1 MTERQIIRLDSTPS
15 TMRDAAE
22 LAAGGCAH
30 GTAIVADRQTDGIG
44 RQGHSWHSEPGA
56 GLYVSV
62 VLRLSEPTPILTLAL
77 GLATVDAIRDVAGLA
92 CDLRWPNDV
101 MIGGKKTAGILVQ
114 MAGGA
119 AVAGIGINVNHTG
132 FPPELTGVATSLRM
146 QSGREH
152 DRDALLSRLLTSI
165 DECCEILRDGGE
177 AAILKMFST
186 VSSYANGKRVKVDL
200 GERTIEGVTAGLDDA
215 GFLRVR
221 KTDGSV
227 ETVLAGGVRPV

>member
-1 MTERQIIRLDSTPS
+1 
-15 TMRDAAE
+15 MRDAAE
-22 LAAGGCAH
+22 AAAKGCPH

-44 RQGHSWHSEPGA
+44 RQGHSWHSEAGA

-62 VLRLSEPTPILTLAL
+62 VLRLSEATPILTLAL
-77 GLATVDAIRDVAGLA
+77 GLAAVDAIRNVAGLA

-119 AVAGIGINVNHTG
+119 AIAGIGINVNHAA
-132 FPPELTGVATSLRM
+132 FPLELAGVATSLRI
-146 QSGREH
+146 QTGREF
-152 DRDALLSRLLTSI
+152 DRESLLTNLLTSI
-165 DECCEILRDGGE
+165 DDCCEILQSGGQ
-177 AAILKMFST
+177 AAVLKMFST

-200 GERTIEGVTAGLDDA
+200 GDRTIEGVTVGLDDA

-221 KTDGSV
+221 KLDGGI
-227 ETVLAGGVRPV
+227 ETVLAGGVRPN